1 MRSPLSRRA
10 LCLLA
15 VASALLAP
23 LAAGVSSAQAGGK
36 HDAAVVP
43 DDLIQAAKQD
53 QKGVFNV
60 LLSGDGSAK
69 SAKLAGK
76 IAHMLDKGDDAKAL
90 GSQLRAQFSSVD
102 ALELNL
108 SGKDLLKLAKEKGI
122 LSIVPNADVT
132 PEKWGNSQKWDDAV
146 KVNWFWGSPYAKAT
160 APTIAIVDSGVDN
173 SNGQF
178 GTRLLGQFDLGGG
191 SPQGDS
197 RGHGTFVAA
206 LAAGGG
212 VYTGVSPTS
221 NIVSLDVFDSQGRGT
236 ASSVISAA
244 DWILAHRAEY
254 NIRVANFS
262 LQTSQSSSF
271 MYDPLDQAVERLWQ
285 SGIVVTAA
293 AGNYAVDGKPS
304 GVLYAPAND
313 PFVITVG
320 AVDIHGSADTR
331 DDLNSPWSAYG
342 YTNDGFAKPELGAP
356 GRYLI
361 AEVPGAST
369 IFADYPANVI
379 KADTIQLSGTS
390 FAAPIVAGMA
400 ANLLGTHPA
409 WTPDQVKGVLMGSA
423 IPLGKAA
430 VNSVGVGEVN
440 LQKAFELKET
450 PNPNLALN
458 QFLVPDPNGSGLLV
472 FDGANWM
479 QAAQNS
485 ASWNSAS
492 WNSASWNSASWNS
505 ASWNSASWNSASW
518 NSASWNS
525 ASWNS
530 ASWNSVANNASG
542 DGRGDG

>member
-1 MRSPLSRRA
+1 
-10 LCLLA
+10 
-15 VASALLAP
+15 
-23 LAAGVSSAQAGGK
+23 
-36 HDAAVVP
+36 
-43 DDLIQAAKQD
+43 
-53 QKGVFNV
+53 
-60 LLSGDGSAK
+60 
-69 SAKLAGK
+69 
-76 IAHMLDKGDDAKAL
+76 
-90 GSQLRAQFSSVD
+90 
-102 ALELNL
+102 
-108 SGKDLLKLAKEKGI
+108 
-122 LSIVPNADVT
+122 
-132 PEKWGNSQKWDDAV
+132 
-146 KVNWFWGSPYAKAT
+146 
-160 APTIAIVDSGVDN
+160 
-173 SNGQF
+173 
-178 GTRLLGQFDLGGG
+178 
-191 SPQGDS
+191 
-197 RGHGTFVAA
+197 
-206 LAAGGG
+206 
-212 VYTGVSPTS
+212 
-221 NIVSLDVFDSQGRGT
+221 
-236 ASSVISAA
+236 
-244 DWILAHRAEY
+244 
-254 NIRVANFS
+254 
-262 LQTSQSSSF
+262 
-271 MYDPLDQAVERLWQ
+271 MYYPLDQAVERLWQ

-320 AVDIHGSADTR
+320 AVDIHGSPDTR

-400 ANLLGTHPA
+400 ANLLGTHPG

-423 IPLGKAA
+423 VPLGKAA
-430 VNSVGVGEVN
+430 LNSVGVGEVN